1 MKTQITHDYILQAQ
15 YMIRVKAA
23 VDCKAVDNTSYR

>member
-23 VDCKAVDNTSYR
+23 VDIAVDNTSYR